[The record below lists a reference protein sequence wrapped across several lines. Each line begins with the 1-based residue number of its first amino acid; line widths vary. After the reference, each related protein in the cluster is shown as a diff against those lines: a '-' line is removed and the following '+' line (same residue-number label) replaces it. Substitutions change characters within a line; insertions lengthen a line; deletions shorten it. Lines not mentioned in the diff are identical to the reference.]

1 MRLTIRNI
9 RKNLSGLYS
18 NEEVES
24 FIFLIFNYLFGFTKT
39 DLIIHLDFIV
49 DEASNA
55 KIANWI
61 KRLQRSEPIQY
72 ILGETE
78 FYGLNF
84 HVRKGVLIPR
94 QETEL
99 LVDFIVKRF
108 QNHSPKILDIGS
120 GSGCIPIALKKNL
133 PLSEVWSCDISGE
146 ALAIAN
152 ENALLNGVEVSF
164 HEFDILSTDDFL
176 TCDFDLIVSNP
187 PYVTEREK
195 ELMENNVLD
204 HEPHLALFVPDGN
217 PLLFYNSIVS
227 RAKRILKNRGEIF
240 FEINEAYGNEVNSL
254 LECNGFN
261 ASILKDLNGKDRIAH
276 ACLKR

>member
-1 MRLTIRNI
+1 MRQTIRNI

-24 FIFLIFNYLFGFTKT
+24 FIFLIFNYLFGLTKT
-39 DLIIHLDFIV
+39 DLIIQPDFIV

-55 KIANWI
+55 KIVNWI
-61 KRLQRSEPIQY
+61 ERLQSSEPIQY

-99 LVDFIVKRF
+99 LVDLIVKRF
-108 QNHSPKILDIGS
+108 QNRSPKILDIGS
-120 GSGCIPIALKKNL
+120 GSGCIPIVLKKNL
-133 PLSEVWSCDISGE
+133 PLAEVWSCDISGE

-152 ENALLNGVEVSF
+152 ENAQLNGVEVFF
-164 HEFDILSTDDFL
+164 HEFDILSTDDFV
-176 TCDFDLIVSNP
+176 TGDFDLIVSNP
-187 PYVTEREK
+187 PYVTEKEK
-195 ELMENNVLD
+195 QLMENNVLD

-217 PLLFYNSIVS
+217 PLLFYSSIVS
-227 RAKRILKNRGEIF
+227 RARRILKIGGEIF
-240 FEINEAYGNEVNSL
+240 FEINEAYGQEIKSL
-254 LECNGFN
+254 LIDNGFD
-261 ASILKDLNGKDRIAH
+261 ASIMKDLNGKDRIAH
-276 ACLKR
+276 ACQKR

>member
-1 MRLTIRNI
+1 MRQTIRNI

-39 DLIIHLDFIV
+39 DLIIHPDFIV

-55 KIANWI
+55 KIVNWI
-61 KRLQRSEPIQY
+61 ERLQSSEPIQY

-99 LVDFIVKRF
+99 LVDLIVKRF
-108 QNHSPKILDIGS
+108 QNRSPKILDIGS
-120 GSGCIPIALKKNL
+120 GSGCIPIVLKKNL
-133 PLSEVWSCDISGE
+133 PLAEVWSCDISGE

-152 ENALLNGVEVSF
+152 ENAQLNGVRVFF
-164 HEFDILSTDDFL
+164 HEFDILSTDDFV
-176 TCDFDLIVSNP
+176 TGDFDLIVSNP
-187 PYVTEREK
+187 PYVTEKEK
-195 ELMENNVLD
+195 QLMENNVLD

-217 PLLFYNSIVS
+217 PLLFYSSIVS
-227 RAKRILKNRGEIF
+227 RARRILKIGGEIF
-240 FEINEAYGNEVNSL
+240 FEINEAYGQEIKSL
-254 LECNGFN
+254 LIDNGFD
-261 ASILKDLNGKDRIAH
+261 ASIMKDLNGKDRIAH
-276 ACLKR
+276 ACQKR

>member
-1 MRLTIRNI
+1 MRQTIRNI

-39 DLIIHLDFIV
+39 DLIIHPDFIV

-55 KIANWI
+55 KIVNWI
-61 KRLQRSEPIQY
+61 ERLQSSEPIQY

-99 LVDFIVKRF
+99 LVDLIVKRF
-108 QNHSPKILDIGS
+108 QNRSPKILDIGS
-120 GSGCIPIALKKNL
+120 GSGCIPIVLKKNL
-133 PLSEVWSCDISGE
+133 PLAEVWSCDISGE

-152 ENALLNGVEVSF
+152 ENAQLNGVRVFF
-164 HEFDILSTDDFL
+164 HEFDILSTDDFV
-176 TCDFDLIVSNP
+176 TGDFDLIVSNP
-187 PYVTEREK
+187 PYVTEKEK
-195 ELMENNVLD
+195 QLMENNVLD

-217 PLLFYNSIVS
+217 PLLFYSSIVS
-227 RAKRILKNRGEIF
+227 RARRILKIGGEIF
-240 FEINEAYGNEVNSL
+240 FEINEAYGQEIKSL
-254 LECNGFN
+254 LIDNGFD
-261 ASILKDLNGKDRIAH
+261 ASIMKDLNGKDRIAH